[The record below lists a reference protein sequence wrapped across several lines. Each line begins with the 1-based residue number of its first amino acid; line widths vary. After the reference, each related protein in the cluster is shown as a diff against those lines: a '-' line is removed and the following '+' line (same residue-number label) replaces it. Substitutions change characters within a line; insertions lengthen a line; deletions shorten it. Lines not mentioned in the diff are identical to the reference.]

1 MIIASLQTIAGLALL
16 FFGGEFLVRGAVA
29 IAHKLG
35 MSSLSIGLTIVAFAT
50 SAPELAVSLS
60 AALDGASEISV
71 ANVVGSN
78 IANIGLILALAA
90 LIKPLKVVNKVLRI
104 DSPIMLGAVLLMC
117 LTLADGYVSRLEGAL
132 LSVGLVAYVLYTLW
146 NARAHPDPS
155 EEDVEVTGAPVEKPL
170 LYDLF
175 LFLLGLAMLVG
186 GGKTLVIGV
195 IVIAQLM
202 EISQAVIGLTI
213 VAVGTSLPELATT
226 VVAARKGYGDMAIG
240 NIIGSNIFNIF
251 GILGITAVVRP
262 LQADA
267 IDWPDLGTLILF
279 SLLVVLFMFSRNRV
293 DRKEGAALLTGYVL
307 YTAWLVV
314 G

>member
-104 DSPIMLGAVLLMC
+104 DSPIMLGAVFLMC